1 MKEPSEP
8 RTVGVV
14 VTNYETWDLTRRC
27 LGQVLATAGDL
38 HGSLDVLVVDDHSSA
53 PAPDGLETLDGPV
66 RLHVNPRNLGL
77 VRSLN
82 LGIRAVGADVVV
94 LFNSDAWPLTG
105 FAGPALRRFAA
116 DPRLGILGFA
126 TVDAQGRPTGS
137 SEPEPGVASLVL
149 GQRLH
154 ARLRRFLDRG
164 APLCVFTCAMAVRKS
179 AFEALGGFDEAFDWL
194 DLDLDL
200 CMRAHRAGWRV
211 EAAPEIVAFH
221 QGSGAPQ
228 ATSQRVLRFH
238 KTRWLLL
245 RKSGKIRRPRLVR
258 ALVLARLRFEI
269 LLLRLAG
276 RLLVRR
282 PEDLADKLAG
292 RRAALRHGTE
302 HYR

>member
-1 MKEPSEP
+1 MNPPPP

-14 VTNYETWDLTRRC
+14 ITNYETWDLTRRC
-27 LGQVLATAGDL
+27 LDKVLASAGEL
-38 HGSLDVLVVDDHSSA
+38 RDVLVVDDHSSA
-53 PAPDGLETLDGPV
+53 PVPDGLFETDGRV

-82 LGIRAVGADVVV
+82 LGIREVDADVVV
-94 LFNSDAWPLTG
+94 LFDSDAWPLTG
-105 FAGPALRRFAA
+105 FAGPVLGRFAA

-126 TVDAQGRPTGS
+126 TVDAHGNPTGS

-154 ARLRRFLDRG
+154 ARLGRFLDRG

-179 AFEALGGFDEAFDWL
+179 AFEALGGFDEDLDWL

-200 CMRAHRAGWRV
+200 CMRARRAGWGV

-238 KTRWLLL
+238 KARWLLL

-258 ALVLARLRFEI
+258 ALVLARLRLEI

-276 RLLVRR
+276 SRLFRR
-282 PEDLADKLAG
+282 PGDLEDKLAG
-292 RRAALRHGTE
+292 RRAALRHGAE